1 MKAKWKNYTNDFLN
15 LNTAFALLLFFIG
28 VILRFIPR
36 YGTYLAARFVYLT
49 NMVLLIIDYIC
60 LLNLIKNHLVD

>member
-36 YGTYLAARFVYLT
+36 YGTYLAARFVNLT
-49 NMVLLIIDYIC
+49 DMVFY
-60 LLNLIKNHLVD
+60 